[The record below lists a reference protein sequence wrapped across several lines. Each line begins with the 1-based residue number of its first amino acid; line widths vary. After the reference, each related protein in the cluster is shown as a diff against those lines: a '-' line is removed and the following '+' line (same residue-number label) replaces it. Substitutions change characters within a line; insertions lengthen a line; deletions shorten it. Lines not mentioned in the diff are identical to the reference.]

1 MNTGTSKK
9 QMTTNFGSLHQ
20 PASNITTRKR
30 NHSFTPLADITQTIL
45 NQITTNQCNNV
56 VTPDSAMPST
66 SHNTINTSVN
76 VLPTFQRP
84 MKNVRGTN
92 LIDRFSATIPE
103 NAATSVIPPRGKKK
117 EINHYFNSN
126 KIHRP
131 QHQTTNQQF
140 DSSSSSDSDSDDDFN
155 QCATSDSDT
164 ELCEDMPE
172 EVDAFLQGKYYD

>member
-45 NQITTNQCNNV
+45 NQNTTNQCNNV
-56 VTPDSAMPST
+56 VTPDSSLPST
-66 SHNTINTSVN
+66 SHNIINTSVN

-117 EINHYFNSN
+117 EINHY
-126 KIHRP
+126 R
-131 QHQTTNQQF
+131 
-140 DSSSSSDSDSDDDFN
+140 
-155 QCATSDSDT
+155 C
-164 ELCEDMPE
+164 
-172 EVDAFLQGKYYD
+172 